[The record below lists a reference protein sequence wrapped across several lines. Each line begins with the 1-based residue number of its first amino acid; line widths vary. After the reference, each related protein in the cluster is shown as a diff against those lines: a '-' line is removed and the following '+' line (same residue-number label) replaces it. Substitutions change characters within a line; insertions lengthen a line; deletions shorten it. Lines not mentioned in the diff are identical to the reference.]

1 MVELWESI
9 AITTK
14 YLLLKGEKYVAPSKE
29 DKDSKGNICLKHTGQ
44 VYLKGKF
51 VCF

>member
-14 YLLLKGEKYVAPSKE
+14 HLLLKGEKYVAPSK